1 VAGRT
6 AARPWLELLREAQAL
21 KQDMAAMERDRRAVR
36 DDASFKRWLK
46 LQKQLSG
53 QDNDPDYL
61 DD

>member
-1 VAGRT
+1 
-6 AARPWLELLREAQAL
+6 
-21 KQDMAAMERDRRAVR
+21 MRAVR